1 MCWRATK
8 NRKQQCPSPAKIV
21 PGTNGARL
29 LVGMVG
35 DALVE
40 PFWPQGTGANRAF
53 LSCYDLAWAIKGL
66 FERGTSAAD
75 EAKLLAEW
83 NSDYKTMVPT
93 TFPSL
98 PV

>member
-1 MCWRATK
+1 MH
-8 NRKQQCPSPAKIV
+8 
-21 PGTNGARL
+21 GTNGARV

-66 FERGTSAAD
+66 FELGLGSTRTPA
-75 EAKLLAEW
+75 
-83 NSDYKTMVPT
+83 
-93 TFPSL
+93 
-98 PV
+98 

>member
-1 MCWRATK
+1 MDGV
-8 NRKQQCPSPAKIV
+8 AKIV
-21 PGTNGARL
+21 HGTNGARV

-66 FERGTSAAD
+66 FELGLGSTRTPA
-75 EAKLLAEW
+75 
-83 NSDYKTMVPT
+83 
-93 TFPSL
+93 
-98 PV
+98 